1 MTYLN
6 HRGSLGSVT
15 RVRPDRDGTARDG
28 CDDLHVARQAM

>member
-6 HRGSLGSVT
+6 HRGNLGPVT
-15 RVRPDRDGTARDG
+15 RVRPDCGDTARDG